1 MKAKFALVTVSIL
14 LLSLGMLVGCSKA
27 KSDAQIAGE
36 VQGKIFSDQAIQSRQ
51 ITVNSNN
58 GIVTLSGT
66 VASDAER
73 AAVSQDAGQIDG
85 VKRVVDNLQ
94 VQQAQATPTPAADQQ
109 AQQQPEPE
117 PAPAR
122 HTKQSATTT
131 YGHNRNARPSPTQSA
146 SNKVPDYNSGASS
159 MPQQASNA
167 PADNSMNTPPPPPPP
182 PAKVTV
188 PEGTVFNVRM
198 TDGVDSERNQVGD
211 TFHGSLDAPVVVGD
225 RTVVPSGADVTGRVV
240 DVKSAGRF
248 AGQATLTLELTQI
261 AYNGNTYPI
270 HSSQWTRSST
280 GKGKATA
287 AKVGGGAALGALIGG
302 LAGGGKGAAIGA
314 TVGAGAG
321 TGVSAAG
328 HGEQIKLGPEA
339 VVNFQLQSPVTVTAA
354 SSRERGGR
362 RLEAPNPNSNP
373 Q

>member
-1 MKAKFALVTVSIL
+1 MKAKFALVTVSFL
-14 LLSLGMLVGCSKA
+14 LLSLGMLVGCSKG
-27 KSDAQIAGE
+27 KSDAQLAGE
-36 VQGKIFSDQAIQSRQ
+36 VQGKIFSDQAVQSRQ
-51 ITVNSNN
+51 ITVNSAN
-58 GIVTLSGT
+58 GVVTLSGS
-66 VASDAER
+66 VGSDAER
-73 AAVSQDAGQIDG
+73 AAVATDASKVDG
-85 VKRVVDNLQ
+85 IKMLVNNLQ
-94 VQQAQATPTPAADQQ
+94 VQAAQATPPANDQQ
-109 AQQQPEPE
+109 MAQQQQAPEPE
-117 PAPAR
+117 PER
-122 HTKQSATTT
+122 RGKQPATTT
-131 YGHNRNARPSPTQSA
+131 RGHNRSARPTPSA
-146 SNKVPDYNSGASS
+146 ANNKVTDYSNNA
-159 MPQQASNA
+159 PQQASNA
-167 PADNSMNTPPPPPPP
+167 PVENTAPAPPPP

-188 PEGTVFNVRM
+188 PDGTVLSIRM

-211 TFHGSLDAPVVVGD
+211 TFHGSLDSPVVVGD
-225 RTVVPSGADVTGRVV
+225 RTVIPSGADVQGRVV

-248 AGQATLTLELTQI
+248 AGNAALVLELTQV

-270 HSSQWTRSST
+270 HSNQWSKSSV

-339 VVNFQLQSPVTVTAA
+339 VVNFQLQSPVTVTA
-354 SSRERGGR
+354 SGTRERGGR
-362 RLEAPNPNSNP
+362 RLETPNPN

>member
-14 LLSLGMLVGCSKA
+14 LFVTLGVLAGCSKG

-51 ITVNSNN
+51 ITVNSTN
-58 GIVTLSGT
+58 GVVTLSGT
-66 VASDAER
+66 VTSDAER
-73 AAVSQDAGQIDG
+73 AAVSQDAGQVDG

-94 VQQAQATPTPAADQQ
+94 VQTAQATPP
-109 AQQQPEPE
+109 AQQQQAEQQEQQAPERE
-117 PAPAR
+117 SR
-122 HTKQSATTT
+122 HGKQRATTT
-131 YGHNRNARPSPTQSA
+131 YGRNRGARPTPSANNRETDYSNNQPT
-146 SNKVPDYNSGASS
+146 
-159 MPQQASNA
+159 QQASNA
-167 PADNSMNTPPPPPPP
+167 PSDYNNTPAPPPP

-188 PEGTVFNVRM
+188 PDGTTFSIRM

-211 TFHGSLDAPVVVGD
+211 TFHGSLDSPVVVGD
-225 RTVVPSGADVTGRVV
+225 RTVIPAGADVSGRVV

-248 AGQATLTLELTQI
+248 AGNATLVLELTQL

-270 HSSQWTRSST
+270 HSNTWSKSSV

-328 HGEQIKLGPEA
+328 HGEQIRLGPES
-339 VVNFQLQSPVTVTAA
+339 VVTFQLQSPVTVTAA
-354 SSRERGGR
+354 STRERGGR
-362 RLEAPNPNSNP
+362 RLDTP
-373 Q
+373 QQ

>member
-14 LLSLGMLVGCSKA
+14 LLVMLGVLAGCSKG

-51 ITVNSNN
+51 ITVNSTN
-58 GIVTLSGT
+58 GVVTLSGSVT
-66 VASDAER
+66 SDAER
-73 AAVSQDAGQIDG
+73 AAVSQDAGQVDG

-94 VQQAQATPTPAADQQ
+94 VQTAQATPPQQ
-109 AQQQPEPE
+109 AQQQEEQAPEPE
-117 PAPAR
+117 QR
-122 HTKQSATTT
+122 HAKQRATTT
-131 YGHNRNARPSPTQSA
+131 YGRNRGARPTTSA
-146 SNKVPDYNSGASS
+146 SNNKVTDYSNNQ
-159 MPQQASNA
+159 PTQQASNA
-167 PADNSMNTPPPPPPP
+167 PSDNSNTPPPPPPP

-188 PEGTVFNVRM
+188 PDGTTFSIRM

-211 TFHGSLDAPVVVGD
+211 TFHGSLDSPVVVGD
-225 RTVVPSGADVTGRVV
+225 RTVIPSGADVQGRVV

-248 AGQATLTLELTQI
+248 AGNATLVLELTQLS
-261 AYNGNTYPI
+261 YNGNTYPI
-270 HSSQWTRSST
+270 HSNTWSKSSV

-328 HGEQIKLGPEA
+328 HGEQIKLGPES
-339 VVNFQLQSPVTVTAA
+339 VVTFQLQSPVTVTAA
-354 SSRERGGR
+354 STRERGGR
-362 RLEAPNPNSNP
+362 RLDNP
-373 Q
+373 QQ

>member
-14 LLSLGMLVGCSKA
+14 LLVMLGVLAGCSKG

-51 ITVNSNN
+51 ITVNSTN
-58 GIVTLSGT
+58 GVVTLSGSVT
-66 VASDAER
+66 SDAER
-73 AAVSQDAGQIDG
+73 AAVSQDAGQVDG

-94 VQQAQATPTPAADQQ
+94 VQTAQATAPQQ
-109 AQQQPEPE
+109 AQQQEEQAPEPE
-117 PAPAR
+117 QR
-122 HTKQSATTT
+122 HAKQRATTT
-131 YGHNRNARPSPTQSA
+131 YGRNRGARPTTSA
-146 SNKVPDYNSGASS
+146 SNNKVTDYSNNQ
-159 MPQQASNA
+159 PTQQASNA
-167 PADNSMNTPPPPPPP
+167 PSDNSNTPPPPPPP

-188 PEGTVFNVRM
+188 PDGTTFSIRM

-211 TFHGSLDAPVVVGD
+211 TFHGSLDSPVVVGD
-225 RTVVPSGADVTGRVV
+225 RTVIPSGADVQGRVV

-248 AGQATLTLELTQI
+248 AGNATLVLELTQLS
-261 AYNGNTYPI
+261 YNGNTYPI
-270 HSSQWTRSST
+270 HSNTWSKSSV

-328 HGEQIKLGPEA
+328 HGEQIKLGPES
-339 VVNFQLQSPVTVTAA
+339 VVTFQLQSPVTVTAA
-354 SSRERGGR
+354 STRERGGR
-362 RLEAPNPNSNP
+362 RLDNP
-373 Q
+373 QQ